1 MHDNY
6 SVLGVSPIATG
17 EVIKTAY
24 RKLVTQFHPDKNPSP
39 DAADR
44 FRLVQ
49 KAYEV
54 LSDANRRKS
63 YDDLRQRSLI
73 ETPLLVAKEISH
85 RYIEASLK

>member
-6 SVLGVSPIATG
+6 SVLGVSPAATADA
-17 EVIKTAY
+17 IKMAY
-24 RKLVTQFHPDKNPSP
+24 RRLAAQFHPDKNPSP

-49 KAYEV
+49 QAYEV
-54 LSDANRRKS
+54 LSDAARRKS
-63 YDDLRQRSLI
+63 YDDFRQRSLI

-85 RYIEASLK
+85 RYLQAALN